1 MLSEQSGVAAAPPL
15 LQREYHVPGAQAE
28 TPAGGFASLDPLE
41 LEALVLNLDAS
52 LRVHSSHN
60 FFNWSQGALQSVI
73 RHESLTC
80 VLGKGEPISFQTESF
95 SSVALD
101 IARFNDVFRQD
112 TTVVAQLVTCWEE
125 KRRRPLV
132 LELAGEGPLAGSAVA
147 RELGRIGAASIVAH
161 GTTDAAGK
169 LVSFFIFACRAGEA
183 SAKHSYLV
191 ELLVPALHT
200 AWVRTQLSWAGT
212 APSGAKPA
220 VAGLLTTRE
229 IEILKWL
236 YHGKSNIEIGMILTI
251 SPLTAK
257 NHVQKILRK
266 LNVMNRTQAVGKA
279 LALRI
284 LNA

>member
-1 MLSEQSGVAAAPPL
+1 MLGEQSRTAGPV
-15 LQREYHVPGAQAE
+15 LQREYAAPAPAPEHQ
-28 TPAGGFASLDPLE
+28 AGGFASLDPLE

-52 LRVHSSHN
+52 LRVHNAHHLFS
-60 FFNWSQGALQSVI
+60 WSQGALQSLI

-80 VLGKGEPISFQTESF
+80 VLGKGDPMSFQTESF

-112 TTVVAQLVTCWEE
+112 TAVVAKLVTSWEE
-125 KRRRPLV
+125 NRRRPLV
-132 LELAGEGPLAGSAVA
+132 QDLGADGPLAGSAVA
-147 RELGRIGAASIVAH
+147 RELGRIGAAAILAH
-161 GTTDAAGK
+161 GTTDASGK
-169 LVSFFIFACRAGEA
+169 IESFFIFGCRPGGAGPKQA
-183 SAKHSYLV
+183 YLV
-191 ELLVPALHT
+191 ELVVPTLHS
-200 AWVRTQLSWAGT
+200 AWIRTQLSWAGT
-212 APSGAKPA
+212 VPAGARPA

-236 YHGKSNIEIGMILTI
+236 YHGKSNVEIGLILTI

-266 LNVMNRTQAVGKA
+266 LNVLNRTQAVGKA

-284 LNA
+284 LST

>member
-1 MLSEQSGVAAAPPL
+1 MLGEHSRIAEPVLSRDYQAP
-15 LQREYHVPGAQAE
+15 GQAE
-28 TPAGGFASLDPLE
+28 APASGFASLDPLE
-41 LEALVLNLDAS
+41 LESLVLNLDAS
-52 LRVHSSHN
+52 LRVHTSHH
-60 FFNWSQGALQSVI
+60 FFSWSQGALQSLI
-73 RHESLTC
+73 RHEALTC
-80 VLGKGEPISFQTESF
+80 VLGKGEPVSFQTESH

-112 TTVVAQLVTCWEE
+112 TAVVAQLVTQWEE

-132 LELAGEGPLAGSAVA
+132 MDLGEGLLAGTAMA
-147 RELGRIGAASIVAH
+147 RELGRIGAASILAH
-161 GTTDAAGK
+161 GIPSAEGK
-169 LVSFFIFACRAGEA
+169 LVSFFIFACRAGVA
-183 SAKHSYLV
+183 GPKQGYLV
-191 ELLVPALHT
+191 ELLVPSLHS
-200 AWVRTQLSWAGT
+200 AWVRTQLSWSA
-212 APSGAKPA
+212 APAGAKPA

-236 YHGKSNIEIGMILTI
+236 YHGKSNIEIGLILAI

>member
-1 MLSEQSGVAAAPPL
+1 MLGEQSRIAEPV
-15 LQREYHVPGAQAE
+15 LQREFPAPGQMEA
-28 TPAGGFASLDPLE
+28 PAGGFASLDPLE
-41 LEALVLNLDAS
+41 LESLVLNLDAS
-52 LRVHSSHN
+52 LRVHTSHH
-60 FFNWSQGALQSVI
+60 FFNWSQGALQSLI
-73 RHESLTC
+73 RHEALTC
-80 VLGKGEPISFQTESF
+80 VLGKGEPVSFQTESY

-112 TTVVAQLVTCWEE
+112 TAVVAQLVTHWEE
-125 KRRRPLV
+125 KRRRPLQMD
-132 LELAGEGPLAGSAVA
+132 LSDGLLAGTALA
-147 RELGRIGAASIVAH
+147 RELGRLGAASIVAH
-161 GTTDAAGK
+161 GTPSAEGK
-169 LVSFFIFACRAGEA
+169 LVSFFIFGCRPGAA
-183 SAKHSYLV
+183 SPKHAYLV

-200 AWVRTQLSWAGT
+200 AWVRTQLSWSA
-212 APSGAKPA
+212 APAGAKPA

-229 IEILKWL
+229 VEILKWL
-236 YHGKSNIEIGMILTI
+236 YHGKSNIEIGLILAI

>member
-1 MLSEQSGVAAAPPL
+1 
-15 LQREYHVPGAQAE
+15 
-28 TPAGGFASLDPLE
+28 
-41 LEALVLNLDAS
+41 
-52 LRVHSSHN
+52 
-60 FFNWSQGALQSVI
+60 
-73 RHESLTC
+73 
-80 VLGKGEPISFQTESF
+80 VLGKGEPVSFQTESY

-112 TTVVAQLVTCWEE
+112 TAVVAQLVTQWEE

-132 LELAGEGPLAGSAVA
+132 MELSGGPLAGSAMA
-147 RELGRIGAASIVAH
+147 RELGRIGAASLVAH
-161 GTTDAAGK
+161 GTPSAEGK
-169 LVSFFIFACRAGEA
+169 LVSFFLFACRAGTA
-183 SAKHSYLV
+183 GPKQAYLV
-191 ELLVPALHT
+191 ELLVPSLHA
-200 AWVRTQLSWAGT
+200 AWVRTQLSWSA
-212 APSGAKPA
+212 APAGAKPA

-229 IEILKWL
+229 VEILKWL
-236 YHGKSNIEIGMILTI
+236 YHGKSNIEIGLILSI

>member
-1 MLSEQSGVAAAPPL
+1 MLGEQSRIAEPVLP
-15 LQREYHVPGAQAE
+15 REFPGHGPQTEA
-28 TPAGGFASLDPLE
+28 PAGGFASLDPLE
-41 LEALVLNLDAS
+41 LESLVLNLDAS
-52 LRVHSSHN
+52 LRVHTSHN

-80 VLGKGEPISFQTESF
+80 VLGKGEPMSFQTESF

-112 TTVVAQLVTCWEE
+112 TAVVAQLVTCWEE

-132 LELAGEGPLAGSAVA
+132 MELAGEGPLAGSAVA
-147 RELGRIGAASIVAH
+147 RELGRIGAATIVAH
-161 GTTDAAGK
+161 GTPSAEGK
-169 LVSFFIFACRAGEA
+169 LVSFFIFACRAGSA
-183 SAKHSYLV
+183 GAKHAYLV
-191 ELLVPALHT
+191 ELVVPALHT
-200 AWVRTQLSWAGT
+200 AWVRTQLSWSG
-212 APSGAKPA
+212 APSGAAKPA

>member
-1 MLSEQSGVAAAPPL
+1 MLGEQSRIAEPMLPRDMPAAAH
-15 LQREYHVPGAQAE
+15 QAGASV
-28 TPAGGFASLDPLE
+28 GGFASLDPLE

-52 LRVHSSHN
+52 LRVHSTHH
-60 FFNWSQGALQSVI
+60 FFNWSQGALQSLI

-80 VLGKGEPISFQTESF
+80 VLGKGEPMSFQTESF

-112 TTVVAQLVTCWEE
+112 TAVVAQLVTGWEE
-125 KRRRPLV
+125 NRRRPLA
-132 LELAGEGPLAGSAVA
+132 LDLAGEGPLAGSSVA
-147 RELGRIGAASIVAH
+147 RELARIGAAGILAH

-169 LVSFFIFACRAGEA
+169 LASFFVFACRTGGAGAKEA
-183 SAKHSYLV
+183 YLV
-191 ELLVPALHT
+191 ELVVPSLHT
-200 AWVRTQLSWAGT
+200 AWVRTQLSWSATT
-212 APSGAKPA
+212 AGAKPA

-266 LNVMNRTQAVGKA
+266 LNVLNRTQAVGKA

>member
-1 MLSEQSGVAAAPPL
+1 MLGEQARVAPV
-15 LQREYHVPGAQAE
+15 LQREYHAPGPQPE
-28 TPAGGFASLDPLE
+28 LPAGGFASLDPLE
-41 LEALVLNLDAS
+41 LESLVLNLDAS
-52 LRVHSSHN
+52 LRVHTSHN
-60 FFNWSQGALQSVI
+60 FFNWSQGALQSLI

-80 VLGKGEPISFQTESF
+80 VLGKGEPMSFQTESF

-112 TTVVAQLVTCWEE
+112 TAVVAQLVTHWEE

-132 LELAGEGPLAGSAVA
+132 MELSGEGPLAGSAVA
-147 RELGRIGAASIVAH
+147 RELGRIGAGCVVAH

-169 LVSFFIFACRAGEA
+169 LVSFFIFACRAGA
-183 SAKHSYLV
+183 ANAKQAYLV

-200 AWVRTQLSWAGT
+200 AWVRTQLSWSAS
-212 APSGAKPA
+212 PSGAAKPA

-236 YHGKSNIEIGMILTI
+236 YHGKSNIEIGLILTI

>member
-1 MLSEQSGVAAAPPL
+1 MLGEQSRIAVPV
-15 LQREYHVPGAQAE
+15 LQREFQAPGQAE
-28 TPAGGFASLDPLE
+28 APAGGFASLDPLE
-41 LEALVLNLDAS
+41 LESLVLNLDAS
-52 LRVHSSHN
+52 LRVHTSHH
-60 FFNWSQGALQSVI
+60 FFNWSQGALQSLV
-73 RHESLTC
+73 RHEALTC
-80 VLGKGEPISFQTESF
+80 VLGKGEPVSFQTESY

-112 TTVVAQLVTCWEE
+112 TAVVAQLATQWEE

-132 LELAGEGPLAGSAVA
+132 MDLGEGLLAGTALA
-147 RELGRIGAASIVAH
+147 RELGRIGAATIIAH
-161 GTTDAAGK
+161 GTPSAEGK
-169 LVSFFIFACRAGEA
+169 LVSFFIFACRAGTA
-183 SAKHSYLV
+183 GPKQAYLV
-191 ELLVPALHT
+191 ELLVPSLHA
-200 AWVRTQLSWAGT
+200 AWVRTQLSWSA
-212 APSGAKPA
+212 APAGAKPA

-229 IEILKWL
+229 VEILKWL
-236 YHGKSNIEIGMILTI
+236 YHGKSNIEIGLILAI